1 MEFSAL
7 ECFLLTD
14 DLNAIVLNLE
24 LTVSPINCRFFLK
37 RFPVYFNLF
46 VLLFRVTSCLVVAG
60 LFNNLA
66 WSEDQSERERES
78 QKKKK
83 HQINYSYHST
93 AFISLD
99 LTIQIQF

>member
-7 ECFLLTD
+7 ECFLLTY

-60 LFNNLA
+60 LFNDLA
-66 WSEDQSERERES
+66 WSEDQSESEREREREP
-78 QKKKK
+78 KKEKAS
-83 HQINYSYHST
+83 N
-93 AFISLD
+93 
-99 LTIQIQF
+99 

>member
-7 ECFLLTD
+7 ECFLLTY
-14 DLNAIVLNLE
+14 DLNAIALNLE
-24 LTVSPINCRFFLK
+24 LTVTPINCRFFLK

-60 LFNNLA
+60 LLNNLA
-66 WSEDQSERERES
+66 WSEDQSERES